1 MTPAVASGR
10 AGVVFDI
17 DGTLL
22 DTNYLH
28 VLAWS
33 AAFCDNGFRV
43 EMADIHRSIGRPSE
57 VLVEHLVGQDRP
69 DLVQAHAAHF
79 ARLRERYGVNAL
91 TGAPALLR
99 RCAAQGWTVALAT
112 SGGTADLEWML
123 PLIGADDVIAGATTS
138 QDVQQGKP
146 SPELM
151 LAAMQAHGLA
161 VDRTVAVGDSVWDVR
176 SAARAGIPCIGL
188 AAGGIGASELRSAGA
203 AEVYDDAAALLERFP
218 RSLLGGSR
226 T

>member
-57 VLVEHLVGQDRP
+57 ALVEHLVGQD
-69 DLVQAHAAHF
+69 
-79 ARLRERYGVNAL
+79 
-91 TGAPALLR
+91 
-99 RCAAQGWTVALAT
+99 
-112 SGGTADLEWML
+112 
-123 PLIGADDVIAGATTS
+123 
-138 QDVQQGKP
+138 
-146 SPELM
+146 
-151 LAAMQAHGLA
+151 
-161 VDRTVAVGDSVWDVR
+161 DRTWSRPTPRTSHGCASVT
-176 SAARAGIPCIGL
+176 
-188 AAGGIGASELRSAGA
+188 ASM
-203 AEVYDDAAALLERFP
+203 P
-218 RSLLGGSR
+218 
-226 T
+226 